1 MSNPDFYGSAWIY
14 GTLESIGSLKER
26 GIKPPYTPE
35 QIANEVEKPF
45 GYTGPSSILNPEV
58 EWLGAVKSALLALS
72 NQGIVKLVGGDATKW
87 KVYPLW
93 V

>member
-1 MSNPDFYGSAWIY
+1 MSNPDFYSSAWIY

-35 QIANEVEKPF
+35 QIANEVDKPS
-45 GYTGPSSILNPEV
+45 GYTGPQSILNTSV
-58 EWLGAVKSALLALS
+58 DWLGAVKSALLTLS
-72 NQGIVKLVGGDATKW
+72 DQGIVRLVGDNATKW

-93 V
+93 T